1 MRNRW
6 VYNPKI
12 MIGLFSLLILVM
24 VAVVGKSIQTDHTP
38 VAVQMLGDSG
48 KPSLAAENGMFPES
62 KRALAFQQMPESG
75 EYARSLSDYYARR
88 AYPGA
93 PPAIPHEDLN
103 GSSYGPASCL
113 GCHRNGGFVP
123 QFKAFAPITPHPE
136 LGACNQC
143 HVAAGE
149 SAPFRVNEF
158 VAAKAPPINQEFLNG
173 APPPI
178 PHGLDMR
185 NSCLACHASPSAPTE
200 IRTDHPERLNCR
212 QCHAAVVE
220 NGQQG
225 VYERFDGGAPWH
237 P

>member
-1 MRNRW
+1 MRNHW
-6 VYNPKI
+6 VRNRNV
-12 MIGLFSLLILVM
+12 MIGLFSLLMLVM
-24 VAVVGKSIQTDHTP
+24 VVVVGKSIQADHTP
-38 VAVQMLGDSG
+38 VAAQVLGDSG
-48 KPSLAAENGMFPES
+48 KPSLGAETGMFQLA
-62 KRALAFQQMPESG
+62 KRALAFKQMPDAG
-75 EYARSLSDYYARR
+75 EYARTLNDYYARR

-93 PPAIPHEDLN
+93 PPAIPHAEMN
-103 GSSYGPASCL
+103 GSDYGPAPCL

-149 SAPFRVNEF
+149 GSAFRATEF
-158 VAAKAPPINQEFLNG
+158 IAAAEPPINQEYLNG

-185 NSCLACHASPSAPTE
+185 NNCLSCHASPSAPKE
-200 IRTDHPERLNCR
+200 IRTDHPERVNCR
-212 QCHAAVVE
+212 QCHAATVE

-225 VYERFDGGAPWH
+225 VFERFDGGAPWH